1 MRIVIKKQER
11 LKIEVAAEDKKGL
24 EAEVSMHFGRCP
36 YYVILEK
43 DDGKIKEPAAVI
55 ENPYARVHG
64 PPGQVPSF
72 LTHYEIQAIMAGG
85 MGPRAVRMFIRYG
98 IKVVTEAH
106 GKVKEAVTSF
116 LRGDLTGSEPCH

>member
-43 DDGKIKEPAAVI
+43 D
-55 ENPYARVHG
+55 HG
-64 PPGQVPSF
+64 V
-72 LTHYEIQAIMAGG
+72 
-85 MGPRAVRMFIRYG
+85 
-98 IKVVTEAH
+98 
-106 GKVKEAVTSF
+106 
-116 LRGDLTGSEPCH
+116 